1 MFWEFESPSGSLN
14 WRWWWDL
21 LRWATIWC
29 WSPKIEAFPHFE
41 NHPMSPKDEICLSL
55 ITPTLIFLFII
66 NSQTI
71 IMPQQNYCIIWS
83 NLFPMAWFV
92 NVGFLCFPLFTIH
105 FLLPLSVSFFLIIVL
120 VLWLKISNSIH
131 FSSFFYLSR
140 SLSLSLSHSIYINS
154 FWISLK
160 STWAGPQMEAR
171 AQFKSFI
178 SIFLCF
184 ASKEKGNGCGH

>member
-1 MFWEFESPSGSLN
+1 MFLYTNILDLIIISVKKKKRQKIKKLKPWKERVFWEFESPSGSLN

-131 FSSFFYLSR
+131 FSSFFYLS
-140 SLSLSLSHSIYINS
+140 LSLSLYIY
-154 FWISLK
+154 K
-160 STWAGPQMEAR
+160 
-171 AQFKSFI
+171 
-178 SIFLCF
+178 
-184 ASKEKGNGCGH
+184 